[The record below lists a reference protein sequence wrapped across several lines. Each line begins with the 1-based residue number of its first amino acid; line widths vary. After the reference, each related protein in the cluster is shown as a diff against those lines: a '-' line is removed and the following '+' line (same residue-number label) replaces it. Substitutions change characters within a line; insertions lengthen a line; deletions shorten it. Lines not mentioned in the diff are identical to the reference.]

1 MKFVQKLKIR
11 KSPDLQSIRIQDN
24 DAEAVLVGYES
35 AVIRDTIKPGSLKNF
50 RDQDGIIHIFPRITE
65 ENPFRT
71 HDLEKIPFLDVHEFT
86 GKVPVFL
93 VDSPILYAYIL
104 AIHTRILPHAGVEM
118 TTKNLSKKF
127 KVKGNVRGLI
137 KRIRSDCSR
146 CSMILKKKLN

>member
-1 MKFVQKLKIR
+1 MVLYIYFQGLQKK
-11 KSPDLQSIRIQDN
+11 
-24 DAEAVLVGYES
+24 
-35 AVIRDTIKPGSLKNF
+35 
-50 RDQDGIIHIFPRITE
+50 
-65 ENPFRT
+65 T
-71 HDLEKIPFLDVHEFT
+71 HDLENIPFLDVHEFT

-146 CSMILKKKLN
+146 CSMILKKKS